1 MAQCIDQESTNPRRI
16 AVIGGGVSGMF
27 AARELSQDCSV
38 TLYESA
44 DRLGGHARTIM
55 SGKNGNQ
62 AVDTGFIVFNHV
74 NYPF

>member
-1 MAQCIDQESTNPRRI
+1 
-16 AVIGGGVSGMF
+16 MF